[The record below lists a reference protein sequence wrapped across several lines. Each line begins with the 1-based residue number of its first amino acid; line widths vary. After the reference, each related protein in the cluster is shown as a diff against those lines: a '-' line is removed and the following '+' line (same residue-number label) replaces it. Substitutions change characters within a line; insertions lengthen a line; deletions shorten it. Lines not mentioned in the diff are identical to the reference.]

1 MRAIEPG
8 ERFKVGYGNDH
19 EIDVVALS
27 GRQKRRIVS
36 LMNEV
41 KQLDKTPESAA
52 RVYDIAEEAF
62 CLCVPDATDELLDK
76 LNERQ
81 QFEVVSATIAEQ
93 MLSEDD
99 KKKSESPH

>member
-1 MRAIEPG
+1 MAAIEPG
-8 ERFKVGYGNDH
+8 ERFEVSYGNGH
-19 EIDVVALS
+19 QIEVVALS

-36 LMNEV
+36 LMAEV

-62 CLCVPDATDELLDK
+62 LICVPDATDELLDK

-81 QFEVVSATIAEQ
+81 QFEIVSATIAEQ